1 MTLRSGIIST
11 LLLLCHVF
19 LLPGVVT
26 CQATGI
32 GAQAPGKLEQEKPP
46 AQRPKAHLAGPGEE
60 GEEVT
65 IETAPG
71 GSQEKVG
78 DVYHLKGGVV
88 ITFRRFVVRADEITY
103 DTKSGELTA
112 TGHLSFDGGPHDEHL
127 EASHGTI
134 NVNTQSGRFY
144 DVKGT
149 TGARFRG
156 SNVVL
161 TSSNPFFFSGA
172 IVEKYSCA
180 RLAISLCQRSL
191 PVRASREMR

>member
-1 MTLRSGIIST
+1 MTLRYRIIST

-19 LLPGVVT
+19 VLPAIVT
-26 CQATGI
+26 CQAPADVPAASRQSPENQEKT
-32 GAQAPGKLEQEKPP
+32 QAP
-46 AQRPKAHLAGPGEE
+46 RPKTHLAGPNEE

-71 GSQEKVG
+71 GFQEKVG

-88 ITFRRFVVRADEITY
+88 ITFRSFVVRADEITY
-103 DTKSGELTA
+103 DTKSGELIA
-112 TGHLSFDGGPHDEHL
+112 NGHLSFDGGPHDEHL

-134 NVNTQSGRFY
+134 NVNAQTGRFY

-156 SNVVL
+156 SHVV
-161 TSSNPFFFSGA
+161 
-172 IVEKYSCA
+172 
-180 RLAISLCQRSL
+180 
-191 PVRASREMR
+191 